1 MGDRIEDITFTSGFL
16 GSTVIK
22 GLDFLNMD
30 VVNEFLYA
38 AVLIITI
45 MIGLKKLLN
54 KDKKK

>member
-1 MGDRIEDITFTSGFL
+1 MLYAVEDIGFKVGFI

-22 GLDFLNMD
+22 GMDFLNMN

-45 MIGLKKLLN
+45 AIGIKKLLN
-54 KDKKK
+54 KQKK